1 MGSSDY
7 VYRLRQHVGHDL
19 LLLPG
24 ASAVILDDEGRVLLG
39 SHLPSGRWGFIGGS
53 IEPEESPQDAVVRE
67 IREELGADAE
77 VVGLVGAYGGVQHTA
92 RYPNGDVV
100 SYVLVA
106 YRARLTSPIGALEED
121 EIARVGWFTADEV
134 RELDRFDWIDEV
146 LADALRQN

>member
-7 VYRLRQHVGHDL
+7 VHRLRAHVGNDL

-53 IEPEESPQDAVVRE
+53 IEPEESPHDAVVRE
-67 IREELGADAE
+67 IREELGAESE
-77 VVGLVGAYGGVQHTA
+77 VLGLVGAYGGAQHTA

-121 EIARVGWFTADEV
+121 EIASVGWFTPDEV
-134 RELDRFDWIDEV
+134 TQLDRFDWIDEV
-146 LADALRQN
+146 LADALARD